1 MSSRWFTAPGFSHAH
16 ILNAAGVALC
26 GAGVASEHDVAWLE
40 QPDARP
46 RQTRCHDCGLAA
58 DAAELELGGVV
69 HDAAAFKAGARFER
83 RQLAAKLRALVA
95 EHGVGL
101 FTRTQPMLELANE
114 LEPREGG

>member
-1 MSSRWFTAPGFSHAH
+1 M
-16 ILNAAGVALC
+16 LNAAGVALC
-26 GAGVASEHDVAWLE
+26 GAGVATEHDVAWLE

-83 RQLAAKLRALVA
+83 RQLAAKLR
-95 EHGVGL
+95 
-101 FTRTQPMLELANE
+101 RLELLTTDRLQLERQIYDLANE
-114 LEPREGG
+114 LEPREGE